1 MKLQKLE
8 LNAFRGATRPFVL
21 DFDPA
26 RRLTMIFG
34 ENGAGKS
41 SISDALICLCTNDHG
56 SLDDKSGAD
65 KSYLLAA
72 GSAPTDLYVRL
83 QTDHGTFSATLAGKK
98 INKSHTPDLPPTLRH
113 LRRSSVV
120 ALSTAAPAKRYEQL
134 AEYFDLN
141 NIVKSEDALR
151 KLVTATRAEVDNTI
165 RLLAEGER
173 ILETFWTEDG
183 SPQGNW
189 ERWVNAEVQKNL
201 AAQNTQLK
209 TIRAALDAWNRAT
222 IAHENRI
229 ETQKSGLAAAENRKQ
244 SEASL
249 AQLQAETTQ
258 HPNLLPLLEQ
268 ALHYLDSPHPQDNNC
283 PVCAQP
289 ADHAALLGGIKQQLE
304 SMTALRSAT
313 AAATAARIEHE
324 RLQAQWQ
331 GNLDTHHAEITR
343 FLDATEPLQKAPAFG
358 ACLEQLLAP
367 QLSPRDRTDVFGK
380 LLTELDQFMQGKSN
394 EADAI
399 SKTIDQHAR
408 LQVNWESVQNSRA
421 AAISQSNLR
430 KVAEEALKIVET
442 SRKAY
447 IETELSAIS
456 GEVDA
461 LYQCLHPNEN
471 IGDIRLFLKEKTKN
485 SLELTARFHNDTGI
499 TPQSLYSE
507 SHLDTLALCIFFA
520 LAKRYSGPD
529 TILLLDDVLS
539 ACDDAHLDRFVTLL
553 HDQAP
558 CFAHVLIT
566 THYRPWRDR
575 YRQQRAP
582 QNEIHLLELLP
593 WTPQR
598 GIRHQN
604 GKNDLQELQHAM
616 ADDAHFDRQ
625 RIANLAGT
633 MLENMLENLALR
645 YARLLP
651 YRARREYAM
660 RELLDCFSGKLAAA
674 LRVEHFAR
682 DASGKPDFS
691 AAVSSQHLQPML
703 EELKK
708 LNAVRNQVGSHFNFD
723 GSLIADTD
731 VRNFGEQVL
740 ALAQCLVCPESGGFP
755 DRDKSGSW
763 LETRS
768 GLVRLHPLQPPA

>member
-1 MKLQKLE
+1 MKLLKLE
-8 LNAFRGATRPFVL
+8 INAFRGATRPFVL

-72 GSAPTDLYVRL
+72 GSAPTSLYVRL
-83 QTDHGTFSATLAGKK
+83 HTDQGRFSATLAGKK
-98 INKSHTPDLPPTLRH
+98 INKNSTGTPPTLRH

-151 KLVTATRAEVDNTI
+151 KLVTTTRTEVENTI

-173 ILETFWTEDG
+173 ILETFWIEDG
-183 SPQGNW
+183 SPQGHW
-189 ERWVNAEVQKNL
+189 ERWVNTEVQKDFDAQL
-201 AAQNTQLK
+201 AQLN
-209 TIRAALDAWNRAT
+209 TIRAALDAWKRAT

-229 ETQKSGLAAAENRKQ
+229 ETQKSGLAAAENRQ
-244 SEASL
+244 QCEAAL
-249 AQLQAETTQ
+249 NQLQTETSQ

-268 ALHYLDSPHPQDNNC
+268 ALHYLSSPHPQNNTC
-283 PVCAQP
+283 PVCTQP
-289 ADHAALLGGIKQQLE
+289 ADHATLLGSIKQQLE
-304 SMTALRSAT
+304 SMTALRTAT
-313 AAATAARIEHE
+313 AAVEAARTEHA

-331 GNLDTHHAEITR
+331 GNLNTQLAEINR
-343 FLDATEPLQKAPAFG
+343 FLEAVEPLPKAPAF
-358 ACLEQLLAP
+358 ASCLEQIKAP
-367 QLSPRDRTDVFGK
+367 QHSSRERAEVFGK
-380 LLTELDQFMQGKSN
+380 LLTDLDQFMLGKSS

-399 SKTIDQHAR
+399 SKTIDQQAR
-408 LQVNWESVQNSRA
+408 LKVNWQSVQNSRT
-421 AAISQSNLR
+421 AAIKLTNLQ
-430 KVAEEALKIVET
+430 KAAEEALKIVET
-442 SRKAY
+442 SRKTY
-447 IETELSAIS
+447 IEAELTAIS
-456 GEVDA
+456 GDVDA
-461 LYQCLHPNEN
+461 LYQCLHPHEN
-471 IGDIRLFLKEKTKN
+471 IGDIRLFLKEKNKN
-485 SLELTARFHNDTGI
+485 SLELTARFHNNTDI

-520 LAKRYSGPD
+520 LAKRYSGPH

-558 CFAHVLIT
+558 CFAHILIT

-616 ADDAHFDRQ
+616 TDDAHFDRQ

-633 MLENMLENLALR
+633 MLENILENLALR
-645 YARLLP
+645 YARPLP

-682 DASGKPDFS
+682 DASGKPDFNT
-691 AAVSSQHLQPML
+691 VILNQQLQPIL
-703 EELKK
+703 EDLKK

-723 GSLIADTD
+723 GSLVSDTD

-740 ALAQCLVCPESGGFP
+740 ALAQCLTCPESGGFP

-768 GLVRLHPLQPPA
+768 GLVRLHPLQAPA